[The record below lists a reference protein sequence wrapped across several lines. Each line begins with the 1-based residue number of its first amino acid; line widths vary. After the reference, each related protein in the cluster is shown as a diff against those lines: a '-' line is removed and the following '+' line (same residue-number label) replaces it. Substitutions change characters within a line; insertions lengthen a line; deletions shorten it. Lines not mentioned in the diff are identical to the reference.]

1 LPRERTSSGRPGM
14 SVSCPEAVLAR
25 PRYLRSAATLP
36 PWTCTHDAEAIND
49 PDEALRRLSDVL
61 RPDDVVLLLTSGE
74 LGGLIRK
81 IPQLVEMKYP
91 STS

>member
-1 LPRERTSSGRPGM
+1 
-14 SVSCPEAVLAR
+14 
-25 PRYLRSAATLP
+25 
-36 PWTCTHDAEAIND
+36 
-49 PDEALRRLSDVL
+49 L